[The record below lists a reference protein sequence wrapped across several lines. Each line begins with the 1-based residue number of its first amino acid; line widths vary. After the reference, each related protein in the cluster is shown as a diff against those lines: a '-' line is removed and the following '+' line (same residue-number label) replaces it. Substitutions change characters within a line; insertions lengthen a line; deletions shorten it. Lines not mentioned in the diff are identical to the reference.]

1 MYKSILKH
9 YSKRDLIVIRG
20 GIKGARDKTQKVI
33 DKLEKNKPAKVKQ
46 FKRKSG
52 IVDLEKQLRF
62 LNRSLNKIEEAIS
75 TK

>member
-1 MYKSILKH
+1 MYKSVLKH

-20 GIKGARDKTQKVI
+20 GIKSARDKTQKVI
-33 DKLEKNKPAKVKQ
+33 DKLEKNRPPKLKQ

-62 LNRSLNKIEEAIS
+62 LNKSLNKIEEAIS